1 MFLQAIPNSLNA
13 MRSCILLTPLALLW
27 SFHGLGQ
34 DSVRETCMTPI
45 HPFSQYVERAN
56 MHEETLNNALTTY
69 DMSQAL
75 AQLNDYWDGV
85 LNDVYQ
91 DLIHTL
97 ECRASDDDGFEL
109 GSEEINPN
117 LKMIEALRKG
127 QRAWIQVRDADAE
140 FGYYESFGGSMAP
153 LSRTGIVLAKT
164 KERAEEL
171 LQMNNNLKYPG
182 GR

>member
-1 MFLQAIPNSLNA
+1 
-13 MRSCILLTPLALLW
+13 
-27 SFHGLGQ
+27 
-34 DSVRETCMTPI
+34 
-45 HPFSQYVERAN
+45 

-75 AQLNDYWDGV
+75 AQMNEYWDGV

-97 ECRASDDDGFEL
+97 ECRASNDERDEAGPDD
-109 GSEEINPN
+109 INPS

-127 QRAWIQVRDADAE
+127 QRAWIQLRDADAE
-140 FGYYESFGGSMAP
+140 LGYYESFGGSMAS
-153 LSRTGIVLAKT
+153 LSEAGIVLAKT

-171 LQMNNNLKYPG
+171 LQINNNLKAPSEY
-182 GR
+182 

>member
-1 MFLQAIPNSLNA
+1 
-13 MRSCILLTPLALLW
+13 MRNVILCTALALLW
-27 SFHGLGQ
+27 SLHGLGQ
-34 DSVRETCMTPI
+34 GSGSRSCVTPI
-45 HPFSQYVERAN
+45 HPFSQYEEGAN
-56 MHEETLNNALTTY
+56 THEEALNNALTTY

-75 AQLNDYWDGV
+75 AQLKEYWDGV

-97 ECRASDDDGFEL
+97 ECRASNDERDETGPD
-109 GSEEINPN
+109 EINPS

-140 FGYYESFGGSMAP
+140 FGYYESFGGSMAS

-171 LQMNNNLKYPG
+171 LQMNNNLKDPG

>member
-1 MFLQAIPNSLNA
+1 
-13 MRSCILLTPLALLW
+13 MRRFTLLTPLALLW

-45 HPFSQYVERAN
+45 RPFSQYEEGAN

-75 AQLNDYWDGV
+75 AQLNHYWDGV
-85 LNDVYQ
+85 LNDVYR

-109 GSEEINPN
+109 DSEEINPN
-117 LKMIEALRKG
+117 LKMIEVLRKG
-127 QRAWIQVRDADAE
+127 QRAWIQLRDADAE
-140 FGYYESFGGSMAP
+140 FGFYEYFGGSMAP

-164 KERAEEL
+164 KERAEAL
-171 LQMNNNLKYPG
+171 LQITNDIKDPL

>member
-1 MFLQAIPNSLNA
+1 MRRFFLLPS
-13 MRSCILLTPLALLW
+13 LALLW

-45 HPFSQYVERAN
+45 RPFSQYEEGAN
-56 MHEETLNNALTTY
+56 MHEEALNNALTTY

-85 LNDVYQ
+85 LNDVFQ
-91 DLIHTL
+91 DLIHTI

-109 GSEEINPN
+109 DSEGINPN
-117 LKMIEALRKG
+117 LKMIEVLRKG
-127 QRAWIQVRDADAE
+127 QRAWIQLRDADAE
-140 FGYYESFGGSMAP
+140 FGFYEYFGGSMAP

-171 LQMNNNLKYPG
+171 LQMNNNLKDPV